1 MDESPCTDPLN
12 IARGLENLAEFIA
25 SAGFAEAAC
34 LVRMAALAAWDDIA
48 RVPAA
53 PDQPRKGKACAKETP
68 GSAVIL
74 LHPNRQVR
82 SNDEDDPADCGDPG

>member
-1 MDESPCTDPLN
+1 MDELPYAVPLN

-25 SAGFAEAAC
+25 SAGFAEAAR

-53 PDQPRKGKACAKETP
+53 PDQPRKGKARAKETQA
-68 GSAVIL
+68 SAVIL

-82 SNDEDDPADCGDPG
+82 GNDEDDSADYGDPG